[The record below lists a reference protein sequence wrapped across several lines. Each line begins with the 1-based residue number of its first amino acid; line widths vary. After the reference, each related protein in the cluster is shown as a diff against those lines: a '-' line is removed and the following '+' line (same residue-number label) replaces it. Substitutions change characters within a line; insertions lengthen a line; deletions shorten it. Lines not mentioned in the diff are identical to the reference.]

1 MDRINEMHWNAFER
15 HLCSKHRSPETISN
29 YRGAVELLVGMFP
42 GEDLADLGQA
52 DIEEFIVDLLRR
64 RSVGT
69 AANRYRAVRAF
80 YSWMVDEEITP
91 THPMKRMQQPSGD
104 DKPPAVLADDDLRAL
119 FKACSSRSFDDR
131 RDAAIMWLL
140 CEPGTPRVSE
150 LVGIL
155 VDDVDLRPGREMVK
169 LEGKGRKVRFIPF
182 GAKTGQ
188 ALDRYLRV
196 RRQHKL
202 AASPYLWLGNRG
214 KPLTRWGVAQ
224 MLDRRG
230 VQAGIG
236 HIYPHQFRHTS
247 AHVWFDQG
255 GSESD
260 AMELFGWSSPEMP
273 RVYARSTRTER
284 AQRAARRLS
293 PTDRL

>member
-1 MDRINEMHWNAFER
+1 MDRTNEMYWNAFER
-15 HLCSKHRSPETISN
+15 HLRAKHRSPETIYN
-29 YRGAVELLVGMFP
+29 YRGAVELLAGMFT

-52 DIEEFIVDLLRR
+52 DIEEFIADLLGR

-91 THPMKRMQQPSGD
+91 THPMRRMQQPAGD
-104 DKPPAVLADDDLRAL
+104 DTPPPVLADDDLRAL
-119 FKACSSRSFDDR
+119 FKVCSSRSFDDR

-169 LEGKGRKVRFIPF
+169 LDGKGRKTRFIPF

-230 VQAGIG
+230 QQAGIG

-247 AHVWFDQG
+247 AHVWYDQG

-273 RVYARSTRTER
+273 RRYGRSSRTER
-284 AQRAARRLS
+284 ARRAARRLS

>member
-1 MDRINEMHWNAFER
+1 MDRINEMHWNAFAR
-15 HLCSKHRSPETISN
+15 HLRSKNRATTTLDN
-29 YRGAVELLVGMFP
+29 YRGAVELLAGRYP
-42 GEDLADLGQA
+42 GEDLADLGQG
-52 DIEEFIVDLLRR
+52 DIEEFIADLLAR
-64 RSVGT
+64 RSAGT

-80 YSWMVDEEITP
+80 YSWMVAEEITP
-91 THPMKRMQQPSGD
+91 THPMKRMEQPSVED
-104 DKPPAVLADDDLRAL
+104 EPPAVLADDDLRAL
-119 FKACSSRSFDDR
+119 FKVCSSRSFDDR
-131 RDAAIMWLL
+131 RDAALMWLL

-169 LEGKGRKVRFIPF
+169 LEGKGRKVRYIPF

-202 AASPYLWLGNRG
+202 ADSPYLWLGNRG

-230 VQAGIG
+230 QQAGVG

-255 GSESD
+255 GSEGD

-284 AQRAARRLS
+284 ARRAARRLS